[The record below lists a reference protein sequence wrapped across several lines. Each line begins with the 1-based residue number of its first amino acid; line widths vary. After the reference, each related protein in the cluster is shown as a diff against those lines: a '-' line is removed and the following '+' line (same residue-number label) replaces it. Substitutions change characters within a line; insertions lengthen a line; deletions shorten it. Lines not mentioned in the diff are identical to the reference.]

1 MRGLK
6 TYVVRVPASDDIQ
19 DGLIGQVITLIV
31 NLNVLAI
38 QVLLVVIVKV
48 DHTYILLVRPRS

>member
-1 MRGLK
+1 MK

-31 NLNVLAI
+31 NLYVLAI

-48 DHTYILLVRPRS
+48 DHTYILLVRPKS